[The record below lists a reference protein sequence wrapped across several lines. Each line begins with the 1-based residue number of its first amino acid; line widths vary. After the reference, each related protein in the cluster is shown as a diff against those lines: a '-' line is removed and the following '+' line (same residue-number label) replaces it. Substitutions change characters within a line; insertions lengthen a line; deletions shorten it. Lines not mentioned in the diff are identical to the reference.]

1 MINSLSSF
9 FDEHEA
15 LANNILVA
23 FVLACVQ
30 TSPLPQKKIGRR
42 VFSPDFFCEGAGTS
56 VHRLLLFHLKLDFIK
71 RRVAVTLSL

>member
-30 TSPLPQKKIGRR
+30 TSPLRQKKIGRR
-42 VFSPDFFCEGAGTS
+42 VFSPDFF
-56 VHRLLLFHLKLDFIK
+56 
-71 RRVAVTLSL
+71 

>member
-30 TSPLPQKKIGRR
+30 TFPPPSEKNREKSLFSRFFLREGGRLYTGY
-42 VFSPDFFCEGAGTS
+42 FC
-56 VHRLLLFHLKLDFIK
+56 FILNLI
-71 RRVAVTLSL
+71 LSKEELQ

>member
-1 MINSLSSF
+1 MINPLSSF

-42 VFSPDFFCEGAGTS
+42 VFSPDFF
-56 VHRLLLFHLKLDFIK
+56 
-71 RRVAVTLSL
+71 